1 MMLLIAQPMAIRAKR
16 LPLHRALGKVSYVVA
31 AGVLLSMILLAHN
44 RLQDLAPERYAIQT
58 YVLYLQIS
66 LAALFGL
73 SYGLALR
80 TKRTTALH
88 ARFMVCT
95 ASYGLTNM
103 VFLVLIY
110 LERTTRAGRLVFP
123 IMLAVFVIFQLP
135 ALLELTNAPIWQAF
149 AAWFAALP
157 IT

>member
-1 MMLLIAQPMAIRAKR
+1 M
-16 LPLHRALGKVSYVVA
+16 
-31 AGVLLSMILLAHN
+31 
-44 RLQDLAPERYAIQT
+44 T
-58 YVLYLQIS
+58 
-66 LAALFGL
+66 
-73 SYGLALR
+73 
-80 TKRTTALH
+80 
-88 ARFMVCT
+88 
-95 ASYGLTNM
+95 YGLTNM
-103 VFLVLIY
+103 VFLILIS